1 MQSIKW
7 LGLVAA
13 QRYAL
18 MLPHGRC
25 RTREDAHSKNGFYLP
40 SEVRNSEG
48 DLLSPWSR
56 IVECVREG
64 ETITIVLQHEVPVD
78 DIGVPQLSSWAV
90 SAFSNTTN
98 QRVTDDDNDLIAA
111 DEKDDHVAT
120 KKGGSVYS
128 NLQGYSSSF
137 HANHVK
143 SGQFISQDELESAF
157 YHDVARLA
165 LDEFVKDPK
174 EKVHLIYKIYPSL
187 LSVDIY
193 ISFFGQDDV
202 EDVLLKYFDCLVAIF
217 KHYSLGF
224 GEDAYSMSG
233 AEFNHFVHES
243 TLLHHVKDAALLDK
257 LFVRALREPGN
268 MRLSRVEFMQALV
281 LVVVTHNKM
290 YGDDVPFLPALEKA
304 LKDSVKP
311 ACNRLTSGPFRDT
324 LHSDGLLAMLQE
336 AKPKLCKVYDKYASG
351 KQYVRCYGPI
361 LSVSDFRSLVQD
373 SGIFCTGDSDKHE
386 ALFGQAIGQCFTGMR
401 DIKDGEK
408 QFVVFAEYV
417 EVLCRLSL
425 AIWDDKDVSAKE
437 TIRIGLD
444 AVRALSKPAK

>member
-1 MQSIKW
+1 MQVTLAVHGLSFPVACGEGMQSIKW

-174 EKVHLIYKIYPSL
+174 EKV
-187 LSVDIY
+187 
-193 ISFFGQDDV
+193 
-202 EDVLLKYFDCLVAIF
+202 KYQILTRLF
-217 KHYSLGF
+217 
-224 GEDAYSMSG
+224 SMSG

>member
-1 MQSIKW
+1 MQVTLAVHGLSFPVACGEGMQSIKW

-111 DEKDDHVAT
+111 DEKDDHVAA

-174 EKVHLIYKIYPSL
+174 EK
-187 LSVDIY
+187 
-193 ISFFGQDDV
+193 DDV

-268 MRLSRVEFMQALV
+268 VRLSRVEFMQALV

-290 YGDDVPFLPALEKA
+290 YGDDMPFLPALEKA

-324 LHSDGLLAMLQE
+324 LHSDGMLAMLQE
-336 AKPKLCKVYDKYASG
+336 AKPKLSRVYDKYASG
-351 KQYVRCYGPI
+351 KQYVRCYVLKGMIYSPRTYMQCG
-361 LSVSDFRSLVQD
+361 LSPSCTVCQSTMWHHVQV
-373 SGIFCTGDSDKHE
+373 
-386 ALFGQAIGQCFTGMR
+386 QCG
-401 DIKDGEK
+401 
-408 QFVVFAEYV
+408 
-417 EVLCRLSL
+417 
-425 AIWDDKDVSAKE
+425 
-437 TIRIGLD
+437 
-444 AVRALSKPAK
+444 

>member
-174 EKVHLIYKIYPSL
+174 EKV
-187 LSVDIY
+187 
-193 ISFFGQDDV
+193 
-202 EDVLLKYFDCLVAIF
+202 KYQILTRLF
-217 KHYSLGF
+217 
-224 GEDAYSMSG
+224 SMSG

>member
-1 MQSIKW
+1 MQVTLAVHGLSFPVACGEGMQSIKW

-64 ETITIVLQHEVPVD
+64 ETITIVLQ
-78 DIGVPQLSSWAV
+78 
-90 SAFSNTTN
+90 
-98 QRVTDDDNDLIAA
+98 RVTDDDNDLIAA
-111 DEKDDHVAT
+111 DEKDDHVAA

-174 EKVHLIYKIYPSL
+174 EK
-187 LSVDIY
+187 
-193 ISFFGQDDV
+193 DDV

-268 MRLSRVEFMQALV
+268 VRLSRVEFMQALV

-290 YGDDVPFLPALEKA
+290 YGDDMPFLPALEKA

-324 LHSDGLLAMLQE
+324 LHSDGMLAMLQE
-336 AKPKLCKVYDKYASG
+336 AKPKLSRVYDKYASG
-351 KQYVRCYGPI
+351 KQYVRCY
-361 LSVSDFRSLVQD
+361 V
-373 SGIFCTGDSDKHE
+373 GIFCTGDSDKHE

>member
-1 MQSIKW
+1 MQVTLAVHGLSFPVACGEGMQSIKW

-174 EKVHLIYKIYPSL
+174 EKV
-187 LSVDIY
+187 
-193 ISFFGQDDV
+193 
-202 EDVLLKYFDCLVAIF
+202 KYQILTRHF
-217 KHYSLGF
+217 
-224 GEDAYSMSG
+224 SMSG

-268 MRLSRVEFMQALV
+268 VRLSRVEFMQALV

-324 LHSDGLLAMLQE
+324 LHSDGMLAMLQE
-336 AKPKLCKVYDKYASG
+336 AKPKLSKVYDKYASG

>member
-1 MQSIKW
+1 MEASQSVLGGFILHFLSFTDMQVTLAVHGLSFPVACGEGMQSIKW

-111 DEKDDHVAT
+111 DEKDDDVAA

-174 EKVHLIYKIYPSL
+174 EKV
-187 LSVDIY
+187 
-193 ISFFGQDDV
+193 
-202 EDVLLKYFDCLVAIF
+202 KYQILTRRF
-217 KHYSLGF
+217 
-224 GEDAYSMSG
+224 SMSG

-268 MRLSRVEFMQALV
+268 VRLSRVEFMQALV

-324 LHSDGLLAMLQE
+324 LHSDGMLAMLQE
-336 AKPKLCKVYDKYASG
+336 AKPKLSKVYDKYASG

-444 AVRALSKPAK
+444 AVRALSKPTK